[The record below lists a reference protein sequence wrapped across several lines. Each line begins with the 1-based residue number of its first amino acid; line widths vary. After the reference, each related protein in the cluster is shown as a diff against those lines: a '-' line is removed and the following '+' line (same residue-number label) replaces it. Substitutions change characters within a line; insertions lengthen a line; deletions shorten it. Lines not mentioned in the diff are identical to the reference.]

1 MTSTSPGTVLV
12 GVDGSHS
19 AELAVD
25 WAADEAALHG
35 WRLELVHAHSISE
48 PYGDGVPIGSPAGT
62 LPAFLTE
69 AKARVAARHPDVH
82 VDLEVVVGKPSR
94 VLIDR
99 SEDAVM
105 TVVGARGHSFAARLA
120 LGSVGRHVSAHAEN
134 VSVVVRGA
142 SAGPGAPVVA
152 GIDDTEHAVEVLR
165 MAAREAEL
173 RGVRL
178 VVFHAWDVPVADPY
192 GAWYVADDIPD
203 SIERDARHLV
213 IDAVARLQG
222 ELPHLDTE
230 VVVRRGHP
238 VPITL
243 AMSES
248 AQLLVLG
255 RHGGGWFEGM
265 VSGSVAAAARHDAAC
280 PVMVVP
286 VT

>member
-19 AELAVD
+19 AELAID

-35 WRLELVHAHSISE
+35 WRLELVHAHSIAE

-69 AKARVAARHPDVH
+69 AKEHIVARHPGLQ
-82 VDLEVVVGKPSR
+82 VDLDVVVGKPSR

-120 LGSVGRHVSAHAEN
+120 IGSVGRHVSAHAEN
-134 VSVVVRGA
+134 VSVVVRGS
-142 SAGPGAPVVA
+142 SAGPDGPVVA
-152 GIDDTEHAVEVLR
+152 GIDDSEHAIEVLR
-165 MAAREAEL
+165 MAGHEAEL
-173 RGVRL
+173 RRVRL

-203 SIERDARHLV
+203 VIEREAHHLV
-213 IDAVARLQG
+213 IDAVARLQA

-230 VVVRRGHP
+230 IVVRRGHP
-238 VPITL
+238 VPISL
-243 AMSES
+243 AMSER

-280 PVMVVP
+280 PVMIVP

>member
-1 MTSTSPGTVLV
+1 MTSSVTGTVLV

-19 AELAVD
+19 AEVAVD

-35 WRLELVHAHSISE
+35 WHLDLVHAHSIQE

-62 LPAFLTE
+62 LPAFLLE
-69 AKARVAARHPDVH
+69 ANKRLAERHPGLEVN
-82 VDLEVVVGKPSR
+82 LEVVVGNPSH

-99 SEDAVM
+99 SRDAVM

-120 LGSVGRHVSAHAEN
+120 IGSVGRHVSAHAEN
-134 VSVVVRGA
+134 VSVVVRA
-142 SAGPGAPVVA
+142 PAGGSDAPVVA
-152 GIDDTEHAVEVLR
+152 GIDDSEHAVEVLR
-165 MAAREAEL
+165 MAGREAEL
-173 RGVRL
+173 RRVRL
-178 VVFHAWDVPVADPY
+178 VVFHAWEVPVADPY
-192 GAWYVADDIPD
+192 GAWYVADEVPD
-203 SIERDARHLV
+203 AIEHEARALV
-213 IDAVARLQG
+213 VDSVARLQR
-222 ELPHLDTE
+222 EMPHLDTE
-230 VVVRRGHP
+230 IVVRRGHP

-243 AMSES
+243 AMAER

-265 VSGSVAAAARHDAAC
+265 VSGSVAAAARHDAPC